1 MTFLALITAGILWPI
16 AGLHMLWAFG
26 NPWPFKSEDD
36 LAKTVGGPSLD
47 HNISVAAK
55 FIITVI
61 AAGAIWVAGLLPL
74 MHTGVLPSPFG
85 EILLYWLLVLQTA
98 VFLIRGALGY
108 FDLVPASAYEPF
120 RTFNRRYFS
129 PLIISLGLSCA
140 AILIFSM
147 ET

>member
-1 MTFLALITAGILWPI
+1 MTFLALITAAILWLI

-26 NPWPFKSEDD
+26 NPWPFKSEHE
-36 LAKTVGGPSLD
+36 LAKSVGGPSLD
-47 HNISVAAK
+47 HNIGFAAK

-74 MHTGVLPSPFG
+74 MQTSLLPNPLG
-85 EILLYWLLVLQTA
+85 QVVLYWLLVLQTA

-108 FDLVPASAYEPF
+108 IDLVPASAHEPF
-120 RTFNRRYFS
+120 HTYNRRYFS

-140 AILIFSM
+140 AILIFSV

>member
-1 MTFLALITAGILWPI
+1 MTLLALITAAVLWPI

-36 LAKTVGGPSLD
+36 LAKSVGGPSLD
-47 HNISVAAK
+47 HNIGFAAK

-61 AAGAIWVAGLLPL
+61 AAGAIWGAGLLPL
-74 MHTGVLPSPFG
+74 MQIGVLPSPFG
-85 EILLYWLLVLQTA
+85 EVILFWLLVLQTA

-108 FDLVPASAYEPF
+108 VDLVPASAYEPF
-120 RTFNRRYFS
+120 RTNNRRYFS
-129 PLIISLGLSCA
+129 PLIISLGLACA
-140 AILIFSM
+140 AILIFSV